1 MRGWKSALVV
11 SVAAALG
18 WAGPTAGK
26 SPPPK
31 AESSCGEYGTAV
43 HFEDTPADAARAAR
57 KAEKLVLV
65 LHVSGHF
72 ENPEFT

>member
-1 MRGWKSALVV
+1 MTTWEKGLLFVA
-11 SVAAALG
+11 AAALG
-18 WAGPTAGK
+18 PGGAAAGK
-26 SPPPK
+26 DLPAK
-31 AESSCGEYGTAV
+31 TEGTCGEYGTAV
-43 HFEDTPADAARAAR
+43 HFEATPADAAKEAR

>member
-1 MRGWKSALVV
+1 MRGWKKGLVV
-11 SVAAALG
+11 AVAALGCGGVAAA
-18 WAGPTAGK
+18 K
-26 SPPPK
+26 SPPAKSEAP
-31 AESSCGEYGTAV
+31 CGEYGTAV
-43 HFEDTPADAARAAR
+43 HFEDTPADAAKEAR

>member
-1 MRGWKSALVV
+1 MSGWKKGLVV
-11 SVAAALG
+11 AVAAALG
-18 WAGPTAGK
+18 IAGRATAKG
-26 SPPPK
+26 PPAK
-31 AESSCGEYGTAV
+31 AEGSCGEYGTAV
-43 HFEDTPADAARAAR
+43 DFEDTPAAAAREAR

>member
-1 MRGWKSALVV
+1 MSGWKKGLVV
-11 SVAAALG
+11 AVAAALG
-18 WAGPTAGK
+18 CVGAAAGK
-26 SPPPK
+26 SPPAKP
-31 AESSCGEYGTAV
+31 EGSCGEYGTAV
-43 HFEDTPADAARAAR
+43 HFEDTPADAAKEAR

>member
-1 MRGWKSALVV
+1 MRGWKKGLVV
-11 SVAAALG
+11 AVAAALG
-18 WAGPTAGK
+18 CGGAAAAK
-26 SPPPK
+26 SPPAK
-31 AESSCGEYGTAV
+31 SEGSCGEYGTAV
-43 HFEDTPADAARAAR
+43 HFEDTPADAAREAR

>member
-1 MRGWKSALVV
+1 MSGWKPAFLVAI
-11 SVAAALG
+11 AAALG
-18 WAGPTAGK
+18 SGGVAAGK
-26 SPPPK
+26 NPPAK
-31 AESSCGEYGTAV
+31 SEGSCGEYGTAV
-43 HFEDTPADAARAAR
+43 HFEDTPADAAKEAR